1 MTGVLV
7 RLKLALLR
15 NGLRRSVWQLVGLI
29 FGVVY
34 GLGFVAMAV
43 IGLIAMRWLE
53 PQLAHHVT
61 MLVFPVITIGW
72 VVLPMFLHG
81 ADNTVDPSRFA
92 LFGVRAGELL
102 PGLLLGGLI
111 GVPGICTML
120 VSFALVAS
128 WSTGVLPVLAAIV
141 TAATGSVLCVLW
153 SRTVL
158 TWLSAL
164 LRRRRVRDIA
174 VVAFLVLVLGGS
186 LALQSITRMG
196 EVSQDHLLGMLTTAG
211 TVLGWTPFG
220 WVWGLPG
227 AVALGAWPEAAVRLL
242 LTIVLVV
249 GLSLL
254 WRARLAIELTSPL
267 DTADS
272 GGTMRADSWTD
283 RLLPATPA
291 GAIAARGFRYWRRD
305 PRYQVSGV
313 ALVLLPVFMVAVV
326 LINDGGLGLAV
337 WAPVLVAMLGGSSM
351 AADVAY
357 DNSAFALHLLSGVS
371 GRDDRWG
378 RALTYLWI
386 LVPMV
391 LVMTLAAAAV
401 SRDWTHVPASLAIS
415 AVLVLAGIGAGA
427 VVGVH
432 LPGKVAEP
440 GASAFAASS
449 SGNLQSM
456 LGMGLVW
463 LLTGMVS
470 LPTLA
475 LVIGSL
481 VGPVWLGWI
490 ALPVGVGTGLAAL
503 TIGVRTGGRRL
514 DHRAPELLATVSTV
528 G

>member
-1 MTGVLV
+1 
-7 RLKLALLR
+7 
-15 NGLRRSVWQLVGLI
+15 
-29 FGVVY
+29 

-254 WRARLAIELTSPL
+254 W
-267 DTADS
+267 
-272 GGTMRADSWTD
+272 
-283 RLLPATPA
+283 
-291 GAIAARGFRYWRRD
+291 
-305 PRYQVSGV
+305 
-313 ALVLLPVFMVAVV
+313 
-326 LINDGGLGLAV
+326 
-337 WAPVLVAMLGGSSM
+337 
-351 AADVAY
+351 
-357 DNSAFALHLLSGVS
+357 
-371 GRDDRWG
+371 
-378 RALTYLWI
+378 
-386 LVPMV
+386 
-391 LVMTLAAAAV
+391 
-401 SRDWTHVPASLAIS
+401 
-415 AVLVLAGIGAGA
+415 
-427 VVGVH
+427 
-432 LPGKVAEP
+432 
-440 GASAFAASS
+440 
-449 SGNLQSM
+449 
-456 LGMGLVW
+456 
-463 LLTGMVS
+463 
-470 LPTLA
+470 
-475 LVIGSL
+475 
-481 VGPVWLGWI
+481 
-490 ALPVGVGTGLAAL
+490 
-503 TIGVRTGGRRL
+503 
-514 DHRAPELLATVSTV
+514 
-528 G
+528 

>member
-1 MTGVLV
+1 
-7 RLKLALLR
+7 
-15 NGLRRSVWQLVGLI
+15 
-29 FGVVY
+29 
-34 GLGFVAMAV
+34 
-43 IGLIAMRWLE
+43 
-53 PQLAHHVT
+53 
-61 MLVFPVITIGW
+61 FPV
-72 VVLPMFLHG
+72 
-81 ADNTVDPSRFA
+81 
-92 LFGVRAGELL
+92 
-102 PGLLLGGLI
+102 
-111 GVPGICTML
+111 ICTML

-141 TAATGSVLCVLW
+141 TAATGRVLRVLW

-158 TWLSAL
+158 TWSSAL

-337 WAPVLVAMLGGSSM
+337 WAPVLVAM
-351 AADVAY
+351 
-357 DNSAFALHLLSGVS
+357 
-371 GRDDRWG
+371 
-378 RALTYLWI
+378 
-386 LVPMV
+386 
-391 LVMTLAAAAV
+391 
-401 SRDWTHVPASLAIS
+401 
-415 AVLVLAGIGAGA
+415 
-427 VVGVH
+427 
-432 LPGKVAEP
+432 
-440 GASAFAASS
+440 
-449 SGNLQSM
+449 
-456 LGMGLVW
+456 
-463 LLTGMVS
+463 
-470 LPTLA
+470 
-475 LVIGSL
+475 
-481 VGPVWLGWI
+481 
-490 ALPVGVGTGLAAL
+490 
-503 TIGVRTGGRRL
+503 
-514 DHRAPELLATVSTV
+514 
-528 G
+528 